1 MKNSG
6 TPIQHTDR
14 WSAEGLLGL
23 ELQST
28 KDLVASIIRGLPV
41 ECLETC
47 ATNSGLAID
56 ALARVVGLHPA
67 KLARRK
73 AKGRL
78 TYVESDHM
86 VSLARTLACVINVF
100 FGDKASAAKWFIT
113 PSPALGNI
121 TPLQITR
128 THAGCR
134 AVETVIGRLEH
145 GVFN

>member
-14 WSAEGLLGL
+14 WSAERLLGL
-23 ELQST
+23 ELQSAN
-28 KDLVASIIRGLPV
+28 DLVASIIRGLPV

-47 ATNSGLAID
+47 ATNSGLAVD
-56 ALARVVGLHPA
+56 ALASVVGLHPA
-67 KLARRK
+67 NLGRRI

-78 TYVESDHM
+78 TSAESDHL
-86 VSLARTLACVINVF
+86 VSLANTIACVMNLF
-100 FGDKASAAKWFIT
+100 SGDKATAAKWFIT

-121 TPLQITR
+121 TPLQMTR

-134 AVETVIGRLEH
+134 AVETVLGRLEH